1 MIIHSVL
8 SIFVYTH
15 LVLEVNVVLLNLLVV
30 HPSYLQDVD
39 LAYQV
44 SRIINKN
51 ILLLVKFQQQRI

>member
-30 HPSYLQDVD
+30 HPSYSQDVD

-44 SRIINKN
+44 SRIISKDN
-51 ILLLVKFQQQRI
+51 LSLFVKFQQ